1 MEPNIISIDW
11 SRNRNFQE
19 KDNKKILYKIQP
31 PFLIK
36 QIKKINISHM
46 EHDLNGKNMDDE
58 EQKNLKNDPLTYM
71 CWLLLYF
78 MKQKITTEFF

>member
-1 MEPNIISIDW
+1 
-11 SRNRNFQE
+11 
-19 KDNKKILYKIQP
+19 
-31 PFLIK
+31 
-36 QIKKINISHM
+36 M

-78 MKQKITTEFF
+78 MKQKITTEFFQNKQEINKLLTTITYYIFREFS

>member
-1 MEPNIISIDW
+1 
-11 SRNRNFQE
+11 
-19 KDNKKILYKIQP
+19 
-31 PFLIK
+31 
-36 QIKKINISHM
+36 M

-58 EQKNLKNDPLTYM
+58 EQKKLKNDPLTYM

>member
-1 MEPNIISIDW
+1 
-11 SRNRNFQE
+11 
-19 KDNKKILYKIQP
+19 
-31 PFLIK
+31 
-36 QIKKINISHM
+36 M

-78 MKQKITTEFF
+78 MKQKITTEFFQNKQEINKLLTTITYYIFREIS

>member
-1 MEPNIISIDW
+1 
-11 SRNRNFQE
+11 
-19 KDNKKILYKIQP
+19 
-31 PFLIK
+31 
-36 QIKKINISHM
+36 M

-58 EQKNLKNDPLTYM
+58 EQRNLKNDPLTYM

>member
-1 MEPNIISIDW
+1 
-11 SRNRNFQE
+11 
-19 KDNKKILYKIQP
+19 
-31 PFLIK
+31 
-36 QIKKINISHM
+36 M

-78 MKQKITTEFF
+78 MKQKITTEFFRTNKKLTNYLLQLHITFFVKLAD